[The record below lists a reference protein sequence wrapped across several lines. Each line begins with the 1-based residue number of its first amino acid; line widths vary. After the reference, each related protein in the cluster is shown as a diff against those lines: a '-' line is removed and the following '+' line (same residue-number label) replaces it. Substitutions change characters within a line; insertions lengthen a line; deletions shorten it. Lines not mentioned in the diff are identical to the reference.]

1 MYPIVRRSAAP
12 TTRSLFDGFLDD
24 DWGFAPIFNAFLSDA
39 FTDNNRTLS
48 SVRANVTTNENDH
61 RVDIVVPGLEKDDII
76 VDINDDTLTV
86 SYEAKETES
95 KLVSY
100 RSFRRTWSL
109 PQSTNASDISAKY
122 NQGILS
128 ITVPKNEPEIPVSHR
143 IEVK

>member
-61 RVDIVVPGLEKDDII
+61 RVDC
-76 VDINDDTLTV
+76 
-86 SYEAKETES
+86 
-95 KLVSY
+95 
-100 RSFRRTWSL
+100 RSWSR
-109 PQSTNASDISAKY
+109 K
-122 NQGILS
+122 G
-128 ITVPKNEPEIPVSHR
+128 
-143 IEVK
+143 